1 MGPIVTENIAIE
13 DLTEDMAKDELT
25 RLADLLNMANKAY
38 HSDDDPMMT
47 DAEFDALK
55 RRNNDIELKFPEHKK
70 PDSPTEKVGALPS
83 ETFSKI
89 KHSKRM
95 FSLANAFED
104 NDLYDFDEQVR
115 RFLNFGDLDPLEY
128 TVEPKI
134 DGLSL
139 SLRYENGKL
148 AFAATRGDGTTGEN
162 VTENAKQISDIPQN
176 LPTKIEVIEVRG
188 EVYMEH
194 KDFEILNKNYDSLGK
209 KIFANPRNAAAGSL
223 RQLDATI
230 TAERPLKFLAYAW
243 GELTEP
249 LDISQFGAIKK
260 LKNLGFKTNSHTKLC
275 KTIDEALA
283 HYEELSKIRSDL
295 GYDIDG
301 IVYKVDSLNL
311 QDRLGYRSTTPRW
324 AIAHKF
330 PAEYSWTQLEAI
342 DIQVGRTGALSPV
355 ARLQPVTVGGV
366 VVSNATLHNQDY
378 IEGRDS
384 SGKEIRSGKDIRIN
398 DWVEVY
404 RAGDVIPKISDV
416 DLTRRHVD
424 SSPYTFP
431 SNCPECGSKAIRDE
445 GDAVI
450 RCTGGIDCPAQAI
463 EKLKHFVS
471 RKAFDIEG
479 LGGKQ
484 IELFFADEVLP
495 VKEPAD
501 IFTLKLRD
509 QNNLTKLKDRHGFG
523 QKSAKNLFEA
533 IENKKTI
540 EFSRFLFSL
549 GIRHVGENVAKILA
563 RHFLS
568 WSKFVE
574 SIAISQNKESQ
585 EYLDLVA
592 IDGIGTT
599 VVSSLLSAFESGSEK
614 NIINRLA
621 NHLNILDEIPPDG
634 ENSFISGKTLV
645 FTGTLEKMSRSEA
658 KSLAENFG
666 AKVSGS
672 VSAKTDLVIAGPGAG
687 SKIKKAEELGLKVL
701 DETEW
706 LSLIG
711 K

>member
-1 MGPIVTENIAIE
+1 MMTDYTAVE
-13 DLTEDMAKDELT
+13 DLSGDMAKDELA
-25 RLADLLNMANKAY
+25 RLAASINEANSAY
-38 HSDDDPMMT
+38 HGDDNPIMT
-47 DAEFDALK
+47 DAEFDFLK
-55 RRNNDIELKFPEHKK
+55 KRNLEIELRFPEYKRS
-70 PDSPTEKVGALPS
+70 DSPTEKIGSLPS

-89 KHSKRM
+89 KHSKKM
-95 FSLANAFED
+95 FSLANAFK
-104 NDLYDFDEQVR
+104 NSDLYDFDEQVR
-115 RFLNFGDLDPLEY
+115 RFLNFGVADPLEY

-139 SLRYENGKL
+139 SLRYEKGKL
-148 AFAATRGDGTTGEN
+148 VFAATRGDGTTGEN
-162 VTENAKQISDIPQN
+162 VTANALRISDIPRN
-176 LPTKIEVIEVRG
+176 LSTKIDILEVRG

-194 KDFEILNKNYDSLGK
+194 KDFETLNQNQGFLGK

-223 RQLDATI
+223 RQLDPVI

-243 GELTEP
+243 GELAEP
-249 LDISQFGAIKK
+249 LDKTQFGAIKK
-260 LKNLGFKTNSHTKLC
+260 LKDLGFKTNSHTKLC
-275 KTIDEALA
+275 KNIDEALS
-283 HYEELSKIRSDL
+283 HYSKLSKIRSEL

-311 QDRLGYRSTTPRW
+311 QSRLGFRSTTPRW

-330 PAEYSWTQLEAI
+330 PAEYSWTQLQSI

-355 ARLQPVTVGGV
+355 ARLKPVTVGGV

-378 IEGRDS
+378 IEGRDN
-384 SGKEIRSGKDIRIN
+384 SGKEIRAGKDIRIN

-416 DLTRRHVD
+416 DLTRRLED
-424 SSPYTFP
+424 STAYRFP
-431 SNCPECGSKAIRDE
+431 SSCPECGSEAVRDE

-450 RCTGGIDCPAQAI
+450 RCTGGINCSAQAI

-484 IELFFADEVLP
+484 IELFFVDETLS

-501 IFTLKLRD
+501 IFTLELRD
-509 QNNLTKLKDRHGFG
+509 QNNLTKLKERPGFG
-523 QKSAKNLFEA
+523 KKSATNLFDA
-533 IENKKTI
+533 IKKRKTI
-540 EFSRFLFSL
+540 ELSRFIFSL
-549 GIRHVGENVAKILA
+549 GIRHVGENVAKLLA
-563 RHFLS
+563 RHFLT
-568 WSKFVE
+568 WSKFVQAM
-574 SIAISQNKESQ
+574 SIAQNSESQ

-592 IDGIGTT
+592 IDGIGIA
-599 VVSSLLSAFESGSEK
+599 VVNSLVSAFGVGKERNYIDRLVKHLVLVDEILPDNDTSSL
-614 NIINRLA
+614 
-621 NHLNILDEIPPDG
+621 
-634 ENSFISGKTLV
+634 SGKTLV

-658 KSLAENFG
+658 KSLAENLG
-666 AKVSGS
+666 AKVSGA

-687 SKIKKAEELGLKVL
+687 SKIKKAEELEIEVL
-701 DETEW
+701 DETAW
-706 LSLIG
+706 LNLIG

>member
-1 MGPIVTENIAIE
+1 MMTDYTAVE
-13 DLTEDMAKDELT
+13 DLSGDMAKDELA
-25 RLADLLNMANKAY
+25 RLAASINEANSAY
-38 HSDDDPMMT
+38 HGDDNPIMT
-47 DAEFDALK
+47 DAEFDFLK
-55 RRNNDIELKFPEHKK
+55 KRNLEIELRFPEYKRS
-70 PDSPTEKVGALPS
+70 DSPTEKIGSLPS

-89 KHSKRM
+89 KHSKKM
-95 FSLANAFED
+95 FSLANAFK
-104 NDLYDFDEQVR
+104 NSDLYDFDEQVR
-115 RFLNFGDLDPLEY
+115 RFLNFGVADPLEY

-139 SLRYENGKL
+139 SLRYEKGKL
-148 AFAATRGDGTTGEN
+148 VFAATRGDGTTGEN
-162 VTENAKQISDIPQN
+162 VTANALRISDIPRN
-176 LPTKIEVIEVRG
+176 LSTKIDILEVRG

-194 KDFEILNKNYDSLGK
+194 KDFETLNQNQGFLGK

-223 RQLDATI
+223 RQLDPVI

-243 GELTEP
+243 GELAEP
-249 LDISQFGAIKK
+249 LDKTQFGAIKK
-260 LKNLGFKTNSHTKLC
+260 LKDLGFKTNSHTKLC
-275 KTIDEALA
+275 KNIDEALS
-283 HYEELSKIRSDL
+283 HYNKLSKIRSEL

-311 QDRLGYRSTTPRW
+311 QSRLGFRSTTPRW

-330 PAEYSWTQLEAI
+330 PAEYSWTQLQSI

-355 ARLQPVTVGGV
+355 ARLKPVTVGGV

-378 IEGRDS
+378 IEGRDN
-384 SGKEIRSGKDIRIN
+384 SGKEIRAGKDIRIN

-416 DLTRRHVD
+416 DLTRRLED
-424 SSPYTFP
+424 STAYRFP
-431 SNCPECGSKAIRDE
+431 SSCPECGSEAVRDE

-450 RCTGGIDCPAQAI
+450 RCTGGINCSAQAI

-484 IELFFADEVLP
+484 IELFFVDETLS

-501 IFTLKLRD
+501 IFTLELRD
-509 QNNLTKLKDRHGFG
+509 QNNLTKLKERPGFG
-523 QKSAKNLFEA
+523 KKSATNLFDA
-533 IENKKTI
+533 IKKKKTI
-540 EFSRFLFSL
+540 ELSRFIFSL
-549 GIRHVGENVAKILA
+549 GIRHVGENVAKLLA
-563 RHFLS
+563 RHFLT
-568 WSKFVE
+568 WSKFVQAM
-574 SIAISQNKESQ
+574 SIAQNSESQ

-592 IDGIGTT
+592 IDGIGIA
-599 VVSSLLSAFESGSEK
+599 VVNSLVSAFGVGKERNNIDRLVKHLVLVDEILPDNDTSSL
-614 NIINRLA
+614 
-621 NHLNILDEIPPDG
+621 
-634 ENSFISGKTLV
+634 SGKTLV

-658 KSLAENFG
+658 KSLAENLG
-666 AKVSGS
+666 AKVSGA

-687 SKIKKAEELGLKVL
+687 SKIKKAEELGIEVL
-701 DETEW
+701 DETAW
-706 LSLIG
+706 LNLIG

>member
-1 MGPIVTENIAIE
+1 MGLIVTENIAIE
-13 DLTEDMAKDELT
+13 DLTEDMARDELT

-70 PDSPTEKVGALPS
+70 SDSPTEKVGALPS

-115 RFLNFGDLDPLEY
+115 RFLNFEELDPLEY

-223 RQLDATI
+223 RQFDATI

-275 KTIDEALA
+275 KTIDEALV

-424 SSPYTFP
+424 SLPYTFP

-574 SIAISQNKESQ
+574 SIAISQNKES
-585 EYLDLVA
+585 
-592 IDGIGTT
+592 
-599 VVSSLLSAFESGSEK
+599 
-614 NIINRLA
+614 
-621 NHLNILDEIPPDG
+621 
-634 ENSFISGKTLV
+634 
-645 FTGTLEKMSRSEA
+645 
-658 KSLAENFG
+658 
-666 AKVSGS
+666 
-672 VSAKTDLVIAGPGAG
+672 
-687 SKIKKAEELGLKVL
+687 
-701 DETEW
+701 
-706 LSLIG
+706 
-711 K
+711 

>member
-1 MGPIVTENIAIE
+1 MMTDYTAVE
-13 DLTEDMAKDELT
+13 DLSGDMAKDELA
-25 RLADLLNMANKAY
+25 RLAASINEANSAY
-38 HSDDDPMMT
+38 HGDDNPIMT
-47 DAEFDALK
+47 DAEFDFLK
-55 RRNNDIELKFPEHKK
+55 KRNLEIELRFPEYKRS
-70 PDSPTEKVGALPS
+70 DSPTEKIGSLPS

-89 KHSKRM
+89 KHSKKM
-95 FSLANAFED
+95 FSLANAFK
-104 NDLYDFDEQVR
+104 NSDLYDFDEQVR
-115 RFLNFGDLDPLEY
+115 RFLNFGVADPLEY

-139 SLRYENGKL
+139 SLRYEKGKL
-148 AFAATRGDGTTGEN
+148 VFAATRGDGTTGEN
-162 VTENAKQISDIPQN
+162 VTANALRISDIPRN
-176 LPTKIEVIEVRG
+176 LSTKIDILEVRG

-194 KDFEILNKNYDSLGK
+194 KDFETLNQNQGFLGK

-223 RQLDATI
+223 RQLDPVI

-243 GELTEP
+243 GELAEP
-249 LDISQFGAIKK
+249 LDKTQFGAIKK
-260 LKNLGFKTNSHTKLC
+260 LKDLGFKTNSHTKLC
-275 KTIDEALA
+275 KNIDEALS
-283 HYEELSKIRSDL
+283 HYNKLSKIRSEL

-311 QDRLGYRSTTPRW
+311 QSRLGFRSTTPRW

-330 PAEYSWTQLEAI
+330 PAEYSWTQLQSI

-355 ARLQPVTVGGV
+355 ARLKPVTVGGV

-378 IEGRDS
+378 IEGRDN
-384 SGKEIRSGKDIRIN
+384 SGKEIRAGKDIRIN

-416 DLTRRHVD
+416 DLTRRLED
-424 SSPYTFP
+424 STAYLFP
-431 SNCPECGSKAIRDE
+431 SSCPECGSEAVRDE

-450 RCTGGIDCPAQAI
+450 RCTGGINCSAQAI

-484 IELFFADEVLP
+484 IELFFVDETLS

-501 IFTLKLRD
+501 IFTLELRD
-509 QNNLTKLKDRHGFG
+509 QNNLTRLKERPGFG
-523 QKSAKNLFEA
+523 KKSATNLFDA
-533 IENKKTI
+533 IKKKKTI
-540 EFSRFLFSL
+540 ELSRFIFSL
-549 GIRHVGENVAKILA
+549 GIRHVGENVAKLLA
-563 RHFLS
+563 RHFLT
-568 WSKFVE
+568 WSKFVQAM
-574 SIAISQNKESQ
+574 SIAQNSESQ

-592 IDGIGTT
+592 IDGIGIA
-599 VVSSLLSAFESGSEK
+599 VVNSLVSAFGVGKERN
-614 NIINRLA
+614 NIDRLVK
-621 NHLNILDEIPPDG
+621 HLVLLDEILPD
-634 ENSFISGKTLV
+634 NDTSSLSGKTLV

-658 KSLAENFG
+658 KSLAENLG
-666 AKVSGS
+666 AKVSGA

-687 SKIKKAEELGLKVL
+687 SKIKKAEELEIEVL
-701 DETEW
+701 DETAW
-706 LSLIG
+706 LNLIG

>member
-1 MGPIVTENIAIE
+1 MMTDYTAVE
-13 DLTEDMAKDELT
+13 DLSGDMAKDELA
-25 RLADLLNMANKAY
+25 RLAASINEANSAY
-38 HSDDDPMMT
+38 HGDDNPIMT
-47 DAEFDALK
+47 DAEFDFLK
-55 RRNNDIELKFPEHKK
+55 KRNLEIELRFPEYKRS
-70 PDSPTEKVGALPS
+70 DSPTEKIGSLPS

-89 KHSKRM
+89 KHSKKM
-95 FSLANAFED
+95 FSLANAFK
-104 NDLYDFDEQVR
+104 NSDLYDFDEQVR
-115 RFLNFGDLDPLEY
+115 RFLNFGVADPLEY

-139 SLRYENGKL
+139 SLRYEKGKL
-148 AFAATRGDGTTGEN
+148 VFAATRGDGTTGEN
-162 VTENAKQISDIPQN
+162 VTANALRISDIPRN
-176 LPTKIEVIEVRG
+176 LSTKIDILEVRG

-194 KDFEILNKNYDSLGK
+194 KDFETLNQNQGFLGK

-223 RQLDATI
+223 RQLDPVI

-243 GELTEP
+243 GELAEP
-249 LDISQFGAIKK
+249 LDKTQFGAIKK
-260 LKNLGFKTNSHTKLC
+260 LKDLGFKTNSHTKLC
-275 KTIDEALA
+275 KNIAEALS
-283 HYEELSKIRSDL
+283 HYNKLSKIRSEL

-311 QDRLGYRSTTPRW
+311 QSRLGFRSTTPRW

-330 PAEYSWTQLEAI
+330 PAEYSWTQLKSI

-355 ARLQPVTVGGV
+355 ARLKPVTVGGV

-378 IEGRDS
+378 IEGRDN
-384 SGKEIRSGKDIRIN
+384 SGKEIRAGKDIRIN

-416 DLTRRHVD
+416 DLTRRLED
-424 SSPYTFP
+424 STAYRFP
-431 SNCPECGSKAIRDE
+431 SSCPECGSEAVRDE

-450 RCTGGIDCPAQAI
+450 RCTGGINCSAQAI

-484 IELFFADEVLP
+484 IELFFVDETLS

-501 IFTLKLRD
+501 IFTLELRD
-509 QNNLTKLKDRHGFG
+509 QNNLTKLKERPGFG
-523 QKSAKNLFEA
+523 KKSATNLFDA
-533 IENKKTI
+533 IKKKKTI
-540 EFSRFLFSL
+540 ELSRFIFSL
-549 GIRHVGENVAKILA
+549 GIRHVGENVAKLLA
-563 RHFLS
+563 RHFLT
-568 WSKFVE
+568 WSKFVQAM
-574 SIAISQNKESQ
+574 SIAQNSESQ

-592 IDGIGTT
+592 IDGIGIA
-599 VVSSLLSAFESGSEK
+599 VVNSLVSAFGVGKERN
-614 NIINRLA
+614 NIDRLVK
-621 NHLNILDEIPPDG
+621 HLVLLDEILPD
-634 ENSFISGKTLV
+634 NDTSSLSGKTLV

-658 KSLAENFG
+658 KSLAENLG
-666 AKVSGS
+666 AKVSGA

-687 SKIKKAEELGLKVL
+687 SKIKKAEELEIEVL
-701 DETEW
+701 DETAW
-706 LSLIG
+706 LNLIG

>member
-1 MGPIVTENIAIE
+1 MMTDYTAVE
-13 DLTEDMAKDELT
+13 DLSGDMAKDELA
-25 RLADLLNMANKAY
+25 RLAASINEANSAY
-38 HSDDDPMMT
+38 HGDDNPIMT
-47 DAEFDALK
+47 DAEFDFLK
-55 RRNNDIELKFPEHKK
+55 KRNLEIELRFPEYKRS
-70 PDSPTEKVGALPS
+70 DSPTEKIGSLPS

-89 KHSKRM
+89 KHSKKM
-95 FSLANAFED
+95 FSLANAFK
-104 NDLYDFDEQVR
+104 NSDLYDFDEQVR
-115 RFLNFGDLDPLEY
+115 RFLNFGVADPLEY

-139 SLRYENGKL
+139 SLRYEKGKL
-148 AFAATRGDGTTGEN
+148 VFAATRGDGTTGEN
-162 VTENAKQISDIPQN
+162 VTANALRISDIPRN
-176 LPTKIEVIEVRG
+176 LSTKIDILEVRG

-194 KDFEILNKNYDSLGK
+194 KDFETLNQNQGFLGK

-223 RQLDATI
+223 RQLDPVI

-243 GELTEP
+243 GELAEP
-249 LDISQFGAIKK
+249 LDKTQFGAIKK
-260 LKNLGFKTNSHTKLC
+260 LKDLGFKTNSHTKLC
-275 KTIDEALA
+275 KNIDEALS
-283 HYEELSKIRSDL
+283 HYNKLSKIRSEL

-311 QDRLGYRSTTPRW
+311 QSRLGFRSTTPRW

-330 PAEYSWTQLEAI
+330 PAEYSWTQLQSI

-355 ARLQPVTVGGV
+355 ARLKPVTVGGV

-378 IEGRDS
+378 IEGRDN
-384 SGKEIRSGKDIRIN
+384 SGKEIRAGKDIRIN

-416 DLTRRHVD
+416 DLTRRLED
-424 SSPYTFP
+424 STAYRFP
-431 SNCPECGSKAIRDE
+431 SSCPECGSEAVRDE

-450 RCTGGIDCPAQAI
+450 RCTGGINCSAQAI

-484 IELFFADEVLP
+484 IELFFVDETLS

-501 IFTLKLRD
+501 IFTLELRD
-509 QNNLTKLKDRHGFG
+509 QNNLTKLKERPGFG
-523 QKSAKNLFEA
+523 KKSATNLFDA
-533 IENKKTI
+533 IKKKKTI
-540 EFSRFLFSL
+540 ELSRFIFSL
-549 GIRHVGENVAKILA
+549 GIRHVGENVAKLLA
-563 RHFLS
+563 RHFLT
-568 WSKFVE
+568 WSKFVQAM
-574 SIAISQNKESQ
+574 SIAQNSESQ

-592 IDGIGTT
+592 IDGIGIA
-599 VVSSLLSAFESGSEK
+599 VVNSLVSAFGVGKERN
-614 NIINRLA
+614 NIDRLVK
-621 NHLNILDEIPPDG
+621 HLVLLDEILPD
-634 ENSFISGKTLV
+634 NDTSSLSGKTLV

-658 KSLAENFG
+658 KSLAENLG
-666 AKVSGS
+666 AKVSGA

-687 SKIKKAEELGLKVL
+687 SKIKKAEELGIEVL
-701 DETEW
+701 DETAW
-706 LSLIG
+706 LNLIG

>member
-1 MGPIVTENIAIE
+1 MMTDYTAVE
-13 DLTEDMAKDELT
+13 DLSGDMAKDELA
-25 RLADLLNMANKAY
+25 RLAASINEANSAY
-38 HSDDDPMMT
+38 HGDDNPIMT
-47 DAEFDALK
+47 DAEFDFLK
-55 RRNNDIELKFPEHKK
+55 KRNLEIELRFPEYKRS
-70 PDSPTEKVGALPS
+70 DSPTEKIGSLPS

-89 KHSKRM
+89 KHSKKM
-95 FSLANAFED
+95 FSLANAFK
-104 NDLYDFDEQVR
+104 NSDLYDFDEQVR
-115 RFLNFGDLDPLEY
+115 RFLNFGVADPLEY

-139 SLRYENGKL
+139 SLRYEKGKL
-148 AFAATRGDGTTGEN
+148 VFAATRGDGTTGEN
-162 VTENAKQISDIPQN
+162 VTANALRISDIPRN
-176 LPTKIEVIEVRG
+176 LSTKIDILEVRG

-194 KDFEILNKNYDSLGK
+194 KDFETLNQNQGFLGK

-223 RQLDATI
+223 RQLDPVI

-243 GELTEP
+243 GELAEP
-249 LDISQFGAIKK
+249 LDKTQFGAIKK
-260 LKNLGFKTNSHTKLC
+260 LKDLGFKTNSQTKLC
-275 KTIDEALA
+275 KNIDEALS
-283 HYEELSKIRSDL
+283 HYSKLSKIRSEL

-311 QDRLGYRSTTPRW
+311 QSRLGFRSTTPRW

-330 PAEYSWTQLEAI
+330 PAEYSWTQLQSI

-355 ARLQPVTVGGV
+355 ARLKPVTVGGV

-378 IEGRDS
+378 IEGRDN
-384 SGKEIRSGKDIRIN
+384 SGKEIRAGKDIRIN

-416 DLTRRHVD
+416 DLTRRLED
-424 SSPYTFP
+424 STAYRFP
-431 SNCPECGSKAIRDE
+431 SSCPECGSEAVRDE

-450 RCTGGIDCPAQAI
+450 RCTGGINCSAQAI

-484 IELFFADEVLP
+484 IELFFVDETLS

-501 IFTLKLRD
+501 IFTLELRD
-509 QNNLTKLKDRHGFG
+509 QNNLTKLKERPGFG
-523 QKSAKNLFEA
+523 KKSATNLFDA
-533 IENKKTI
+533 IKKKKTI
-540 EFSRFLFSL
+540 ELSRFIFSL
-549 GIRHVGENVAKILA
+549 GIRHVGENVAKLLA
-563 RHFLS
+563 RHFLT
-568 WSKFVE
+568 WSKFVQAM
-574 SIAISQNKESQ
+574 SIAQNSESQ

-592 IDGIGTT
+592 IDGIGIA
-599 VVSSLLSAFESGSEK
+599 VVNSLVSAFGVGKERN
-614 NIINRLA
+614 NIDRLVK
-621 NHLNILDEIPPDG
+621 HLVLLDEILPD
-634 ENSFISGKTLV
+634 NDTSSLSGKTLV

-658 KSLAENFG
+658 KSLAENLG
-666 AKVSGS
+666 AKVSGA

-687 SKIKKAEELGLKVL
+687 SKIKKAEELEIEVL
-701 DETEW
+701 DETAW
-706 LSLIG
+706 LNLIG

>member
-1 MGPIVTENIAIE
+1 MMTDYTAVE
-13 DLTEDMAKDELT
+13 DLSGDMAKDELA
-25 RLADLLNMANKAY
+25 RLAASINEANSAY
-38 HSDDDPMMT
+38 HGDDNPIMT
-47 DAEFDALK
+47 DAEFDFLK
-55 RRNNDIELKFPEHKK
+55 KRNLEIELRFPEYKRS
-70 PDSPTEKVGALPS
+70 DSPTEKIGSLPS

-89 KHSKRM
+89 KHSKKM
-95 FSLANAFED
+95 FSLANAFK
-104 NDLYDFDEQVR
+104 NSDLYDFDEQVR
-115 RFLNFGDLDPLEY
+115 RFLNFGVADPLEY

-139 SLRYENGKL
+139 SLRYEKGKL
-148 AFAATRGDGTTGEN
+148 VFAATRGDGTTGEN
-162 VTENAKQISDIPQN
+162 VTANALRISDIPRN
-176 LPTKIEVIEVRG
+176 LSTKIDILEVRG

-194 KDFEILNKNYDSLGK
+194 KDFETLNQNQGFLGK

-223 RQLDATI
+223 RQLDPVI

-243 GELTEP
+243 GELAEP
-249 LDISQFGAIKK
+249 LDKTQFGAIKK
-260 LKNLGFKTNSHTKLC
+260 LKDLGFKTNSHTKLC
-275 KTIDEALA
+275 KNIDEALS
-283 HYEELSKIRSDL
+283 HYSKLSKIRSEL

-311 QDRLGYRSTTPRW
+311 QSRLGFRSTTPRW

-330 PAEYSWTQLEAI
+330 PAEYSWTRLQSI

-355 ARLQPVTVGGV
+355 ARLKPVTVGGV

-378 IEGRDS
+378 IEGRDN
-384 SGKEIRSGKDIRIN
+384 SGKEIRAGKDIRIN

-416 DLTRRHVD
+416 DLTRRLED
-424 SSPYTFP
+424 STAYRFP
-431 SNCPECGSKAIRDE
+431 SSCPECGSEAVRDE

-450 RCTGGIDCPAQAI
+450 RCTGGVNCSAQAI

-484 IELFFADEVLP
+484 IELFFVDETLS

-501 IFTLKLRD
+501 IFTLELRD
-509 QNNLTKLKDRHGFG
+509 QNNLTKLKERPGFG
-523 QKSAKNLFEA
+523 KKSATNLFDA
-533 IENKKTI
+533 IKKKKTI
-540 EFSRFLFSL
+540 ELSRFIFSL
-549 GIRHVGENVAKILA
+549 GIRHVGENVAKLLA
-563 RHFLS
+563 RHFLT
-568 WSKFVE
+568 WSKFVQAM
-574 SIAISQNKESQ
+574 SIAQNSESQ

-592 IDGIGTT
+592 IDGIGIA
-599 VVSSLLSAFESGSEK
+599 VVNSLVSAFGVGKERNNIDRLVKHLVLVDEILPDNDTSSL
-614 NIINRLA
+614 
-621 NHLNILDEIPPDG
+621 
-634 ENSFISGKTLV
+634 SGKTLV

-658 KSLAENFG
+658 KSLAENLG
-666 AKVSGS
+666 AKVSGA

-687 SKIKKAEELGLKVL
+687 SKIKKAEELEIEVL
-701 DETEW
+701 DETAW
-706 LSLIG
+706 LNLIG

>member
-1 MGPIVTENIAIE
+1 MMTDYTAVE
-13 DLTEDMAKDELT
+13 DLSGDMAKDELA
-25 RLADLLNMANKAY
+25 RLAASINEANSAY
-38 HSDDDPMMT
+38 HGDDNPIMT
-47 DAEFDALK
+47 DAEFDFLK
-55 RRNNDIELKFPEHKK
+55 KRNLEIELRFPEYKRS
-70 PDSPTEKVGALPS
+70 DSPTEKIGSLPS

-89 KHSKRM
+89 KHSKKM
-95 FSLANAFED
+95 FSLANAFK
-104 NDLYDFDEQVR
+104 NSDLYDFDEQVR
-115 RFLNFGDLDPLEY
+115 RFLNFGVADPLEY

-139 SLRYENGKL
+139 SLRYEKGKL
-148 AFAATRGDGTTGEN
+148 VFAATRGDGTTGEN
-162 VTENAKQISDIPQN
+162 VTANALRISDIPRN
-176 LPTKIEVIEVRG
+176 LSTKIDILEVRG

-194 KDFEILNKNYDSLGK
+194 KDFETLNQNQGFLGK

-223 RQLDATI
+223 RQLDPVI

-243 GELTEP
+243 GELAEP
-249 LDISQFGAIKK
+249 LDKTQFGAIKK
-260 LKNLGFKTNSHTKLC
+260 LKDLGFKTNSHTKLC
-275 KTIDEALA
+275 KNIDEALS
-283 HYEELSKIRSDL
+283 HYSKLSKIRSEL

-311 QDRLGYRSTTPRW
+311 QSRLGFRSTTPRW

-330 PAEYSWTQLEAI
+330 PAEYSWTQLQSI

-355 ARLQPVTVGGV
+355 ARLKPVTVGGV

-378 IEGRDS
+378 IEGRDN
-384 SGKEIRSGKDIRIN
+384 SGKEIRAGKDIRIN

-416 DLTRRHVD
+416 DLTRRLED
-424 SSPYTFP
+424 STAYRFP
-431 SNCPECGSKAIRDE
+431 SSCPECGSEAVRDE

-450 RCTGGIDCPAQAI
+450 RCTGGINCSAQAI

-484 IELFFADEVLP
+484 IELFFVDETLS

-501 IFTLKLRD
+501 IFTLELRD
-509 QNNLTKLKDRHGFG
+509 QNNLTKLKERPGFG
-523 QKSAKNLFEA
+523 KKSATNLFDA
-533 IENKKTI
+533 IKKKKTI
-540 EFSRFLFSL
+540 ELSRFIFSL
-549 GIRHVGENVAKILA
+549 GIRHVGENVAKLLA
-563 RHFLS
+563 RHFLT
-568 WSKFVE
+568 WSKFVQAM
-574 SIAISQNKESQ
+574 SIAQNSESQ

-592 IDGIGTT
+592 IDGIGIA
-599 VVSSLLSAFESGSEK
+599 VVNSLVSAFGVGKERNNIDRLVKHLVLVDEILPDNDTSSL
-614 NIINRLA
+614 
-621 NHLNILDEIPPDG
+621 
-634 ENSFISGKTLV
+634 SGKTLV

-666 AKVSGS
+666 AKVSGA

-687 SKIKKAEELGLKVL
+687 SKIKKAEELGIEVL
-701 DETEW
+701 DETAW
-706 LSLIG
+706 LNLIG

>member
-1 MGPIVTENIAIE
+1 MMTDYTAVE
-13 DLTEDMAKDELT
+13 DLSGDMAKDELA
-25 RLADLLNMANKAY
+25 RLAASINEANSAY
-38 HSDDDPMMT
+38 HGDDNPIMT
-47 DAEFDALK
+47 DAEFDFLK
-55 RRNNDIELKFPEHKK
+55 KRNLEIELRFPEYKRS
-70 PDSPTEKVGALPS
+70 DSPTEKIGSLPS

-89 KHSKRM
+89 KHSKKM
-95 FSLANAFED
+95 FSLANAFK
-104 NDLYDFDEQVR
+104 NSDLYDFDEQVR
-115 RFLNFGDLDPLEY
+115 RFLNFGVADPLEY

-139 SLRYENGKL
+139 SLRYEKGKL
-148 AFAATRGDGTTGEN
+148 VFAATRGDGTTGEN
-162 VTENAKQISDIPQN
+162 VTANALRISDIPRN
-176 LPTKIEVIEVRG
+176 LSTKIDILEVRG

-194 KDFEILNKNYDSLGK
+194 KDFETLNQNQGFLGK

-223 RQLDATI
+223 RQLDPVI

-243 GELTEP
+243 GELAEP
-249 LDISQFGAIKK
+249 LDKTQFGAIKK
-260 LKNLGFKTNSHTKLC
+260 LKDLGFKTNSHTQLC
-275 KTIDEALA
+275 KNIAEALS
-283 HYEELSKIRSDL
+283 HYNKLSKIRSEL

-311 QDRLGYRSTTPRW
+311 QSRLGFRSTTPRW

-330 PAEYSWTQLEAI
+330 PAEYSWTQLQSI

-355 ARLQPVTVGGV
+355 ARLKPVTVGGV

-378 IEGRDS
+378 IEGRDN
-384 SGKEIRSGKDIRIN
+384 SGKEIRAGKDIRIN

-416 DLTRRHVD
+416 DLTRRLED
-424 SSPYTFP
+424 STAYRFP
-431 SNCPECGSKAIRDE
+431 SSCPECGSEAVRDE

-450 RCTGGIDCPAQAI
+450 RCTGGINCSAQAI

-484 IELFFADEVLP
+484 IELFFVDETLS

-501 IFTLKLRD
+501 IFTLELRD
-509 QNNLTKLKDRHGFG
+509 QNNLTKLKERPGFG
-523 QKSAKNLFEA
+523 KKSATNLFDA
-533 IENKKTI
+533 IKKNKTI
-540 EFSRFLFSL
+540 ELSRFIFSL
-549 GIRHVGENVAKILA
+549 GIRHVGENVAKLLA
-563 RHFLS
+563 RHFLT
-568 WSKFVE
+568 WSKFVQAM
-574 SIAISQNKESQ
+574 SIAQNSESQ

-592 IDGIGTT
+592 IDGIGIA
-599 VVSSLLSAFESGSEK
+599 VVNSLVSAFGVGKERN
-614 NIINRLA
+614 NIDRLVK
-621 NHLNILDEIPPDG
+621 HLVLLDEILPD
-634 ENSFISGKTLV
+634 NDTSSLSGKTLV

-658 KSLAENFG
+658 KSLAENLG
-666 AKVSGS
+666 AKVSGA

-687 SKIKKAEELGLKVL
+687 SKIKKAEELEIEVL
-701 DETEW
+701 DETAW
-706 LSLIG
+706 LNLIG

>member
-1 MGPIVTENIAIE
+1 MMTDYTAVE
-13 DLTEDMAKDELT
+13 DLSGDMAKDELA
-25 RLADLLNMANKAY
+25 RLAASINEANSAY
-38 HSDDDPMMT
+38 HGDDNPIMT
-47 DAEFDALK
+47 DAEFDFLK
-55 RRNNDIELKFPEHKK
+55 KRNLEIELRFPEYKRS
-70 PDSPTEKVGALPS
+70 DSPTEKIGSLPS

-89 KHSKRM
+89 KHSKKM
-95 FSLANAFED
+95 FSLANAFK
-104 NDLYDFDEQVR
+104 NSDLYDFDEQVR
-115 RFLNFGDLDPLEY
+115 RFLNFGVADPLEY

-139 SLRYENGKL
+139 SLRYEKGKL
-148 AFAATRGDGTTGEN
+148 VFAATRGDGTTGEN
-162 VTENAKQISDIPQN
+162 VTANALRISDIPRN
-176 LPTKIEVIEVRG
+176 LSTKIDILEVRG

-194 KDFEILNKNYDSLGK
+194 KDFETLNQNQGFLGK

-223 RQLDATI
+223 RQLDPVI

-243 GELTEP
+243 GELAEP
-249 LDISQFGAIKK
+249 LDKTQFGAIKK
-260 LKNLGFKTNSHTKLC
+260 LKDLGFKTNSHTKLC
-275 KTIDEALA
+275 KNIDEALS
-283 HYEELSKIRSDL
+283 HYNKLSKIRSEL

-301 IVYKVDSLNL
+301 IVYKVDSLSL
-311 QDRLGYRSTTPRW
+311 QSRLGFRSTTPRW

-330 PAEYSWTQLEAI
+330 PAEYSWTQLQSI

-355 ARLQPVTVGGV
+355 ARLKPVTVGGV

-378 IEGRDS
+378 IEGRDN
-384 SGKEIRSGKDIRIN
+384 SGKEIRAGKDIRIN

-416 DLTRRHVD
+416 DLTRRLED
-424 SSPYTFP
+424 STAYRFP
-431 SNCPECGSKAIRDE
+431 SSCPECGSEAVRDE

-450 RCTGGIDCPAQAI
+450 RCTGGINCSAQAI

-484 IELFFADEVLP
+484 IELFFVDETLS

-501 IFTLKLRD
+501 IFTLELRD
-509 QNNLTKLKDRHGFG
+509 QNNLTKLKERPGFG
-523 QKSAKNLFEA
+523 KKSATNLFDA
-533 IENKKTI
+533 IKKKKTI
-540 EFSRFLFSL
+540 ELSRFIFSL
-549 GIRHVGENVAKILA
+549 GIRHVGENVAKLLA
-563 RHFLS
+563 RHFLT
-568 WSKFVE
+568 WSKFVQAM
-574 SIAISQNKESQ
+574 SIAQNSESQ

-592 IDGIGTT
+592 IDGIGIA
-599 VVSSLLSAFESGSEK
+599 VVNSLVSAFGVGKERN
-614 NIINRLA
+614 NIDRLVK
-621 NHLNILDEIPPDG
+621 HLVLLDEIFPD
-634 ENSFISGKTLV
+634 NDTSSLSGKTLV

-666 AKVSGS
+666 AKVSGA

-687 SKIKKAEELGLKVL
+687 SKIKKAEELGIEVL
-701 DETEW
+701 DETAW
-706 LSLIG
+706 LNLIG

>member
-1 MGPIVTENIAIE
+1 MMTDYTAVE
-13 DLTEDMAKDELT
+13 DLSGDMAKDELA
-25 RLADLLNMANKAY
+25 RLAASINEANSAY
-38 HSDDDPMMT
+38 HGDDNPIMT
-47 DAEFDALK
+47 DAEFDFLK
-55 RRNNDIELKFPEHKK
+55 KRNLEIELRFPEYKRS
-70 PDSPTEKVGALPS
+70 DSPTEKIGSLPS

-89 KHSKRM
+89 KHSKKM
-95 FSLANAFED
+95 FSLANAFK
-104 NDLYDFDEQVR
+104 NSDLYDFDEQVR
-115 RFLNFGDLDPLEY
+115 RFLNFGVADPLEY

-139 SLRYENGKL
+139 SLRYEKGKL
-148 AFAATRGDGTTGEN
+148 VFAATRGDGTTGEN
-162 VTENAKQISDIPQN
+162 VTANALRISDIPRN
-176 LPTKIEVIEVRG
+176 LSTKIDILEVRG

-194 KDFEILNKNYDSLGK
+194 KDFETLNQNQGFLGK

-223 RQLDATI
+223 RQLDPVI

-243 GELTEP
+243 GELAEP
-249 LDISQFGAIKK
+249 LDKTQFGAIKK
-260 LKNLGFKTNSHTKLC
+260 LKDLGFKTNSHTKLC
-275 KTIDEALA
+275 KNIDEALS
-283 HYEELSKIRSDL
+283 HYNKLSKIRSEL

-311 QDRLGYRSTTPRW
+311 QSRLGFRSTTPRW

-330 PAEYSWTQLEAI
+330 PAEYSWTQLQSI

-355 ARLQPVTVGGV
+355 ARLKPVTVGGV

-378 IEGRDS
+378 IEGRDN
-384 SGKEIRSGKDIRIN
+384 SGKEIRAGKDIRIN

-416 DLTRRHVD
+416 DLTRRLED
-424 SSPYTFP
+424 STAYLFP
-431 SNCPECGSKAIRDE
+431 SSCPECGSEAVRDE

-450 RCTGGIDCPAQAI
+450 RCTGGINCSAQAI

-484 IELFFADEVLP
+484 IELFFVDETLS

-501 IFTLKLRD
+501 IFTLELRD
-509 QNNLTKLKDRHGFG
+509 QNNLTKLKERPGFG
-523 QKSAKNLFEA
+523 KKSATNLFDA
-533 IENKKTI
+533 IKKKKTI
-540 EFSRFLFSL
+540 ELSRFIFSL
-549 GIRHVGENVAKILA
+549 GIRHVGENVAKLLA
-563 RHFLS
+563 RHFLT
-568 WSKFVE
+568 WSKFVQAM
-574 SIAISQNKESQ
+574 SIAQNSESQ

-592 IDGIGTT
+592 IDGIGIA
-599 VVSSLLSAFESGSEK
+599 VVNSLVSAFGVGKERN
-614 NIINRLA
+614 NIDRLVK
-621 NHLNILDEIPPDG
+621 HLVLLDEILPD
-634 ENSFISGKTLV
+634 NDTSSLSGKTLV

-658 KSLAENFG
+658 KSLAENLG
-666 AKVSGS
+666 AKVSGA

-687 SKIKKAEELGLKVL
+687 SKIKKAEELEIEVL
-701 DETEW
+701 DETAW
-706 LSLIG
+706 LNLIG

>member
-1 MGPIVTENIAIE
+1 MMTDYTAVE
-13 DLTEDMAKDELT
+13 DLSGDMAKDELA
-25 RLADLLNMANKAY
+25 RLAASINEANSAY
-38 HSDDDPMMT
+38 HGDDNPIMT
-47 DAEFDALK
+47 DAEFDFLK
-55 RRNNDIELKFPEHKK
+55 KRNLEIELRFPEYKRS
-70 PDSPTEKVGALPS
+70 DSPTEKIGSLPS

-89 KHSKRM
+89 KHSKKM
-95 FSLANAFED
+95 FSLANAFK
-104 NDLYDFDEQVR
+104 NSDLYDFDEQVR
-115 RFLNFGDLDPLEY
+115 RFLNFGVADPLEY

-139 SLRYENGKL
+139 SLRYEKGKL
-148 AFAATRGDGTTGEN
+148 VFAATRGDGTTGEN
-162 VTENAKQISDIPQN
+162 VTANALRIFDIPRN
-176 LPTKIEVIEVRG
+176 LSTKIDILEVRG

-194 KDFEILNKNYDSLGK
+194 KDFETLNQNQGFLGK

-223 RQLDATI
+223 RQLDPVI

-243 GELTEP
+243 GELAEP
-249 LDISQFGAIKK
+249 LDKTQFGAIKK
-260 LKNLGFKTNSHTKLC
+260 LKDLGFKTNSHTKLC
-275 KTIDEALA
+275 KNIDEALS
-283 HYEELSKIRSDL
+283 HYNKLSKIRSEL

-311 QDRLGYRSTTPRW
+311 QSRLGFRSTTPRW

-330 PAEYSWTQLEAI
+330 PAEYSWTQLQSI

-355 ARLQPVTVGGV
+355 ARLKPVTVGGV

-378 IEGRDS
+378 IEGRDN
-384 SGKEIRSGKDIRIN
+384 SGKEIRAGKDIRIN

-416 DLTRRHVD
+416 DLTRRLED
-424 SSPYTFP
+424 STAYRFP
-431 SNCPECGSKAIRDE
+431 SSCPECGSEAVRDE

-450 RCTGGIDCPAQAI
+450 RCTGGINCSAQAI

-484 IELFFADEVLP
+484 IELFFVDETLS

-501 IFTLKLRD
+501 IFTLELRD
-509 QNNLTKLKDRHGFG
+509 QNNLTRLKERPGFG
-523 QKSAKNLFEA
+523 KKSATNLFDA
-533 IENKKTI
+533 IKKKKTI
-540 EFSRFLFSL
+540 ELSRFIFSL
-549 GIRHVGENVAKILA
+549 GIRHVGENVAKLLA
-563 RHFLS
+563 RHFLT
-568 WSKFVE
+568 WSKFVQAM
-574 SIAISQNKESQ
+574 SIAQNSESQ

-592 IDGIGTT
+592 IDGIGIA
-599 VVSSLLSAFESGSEK
+599 VVNSLVSAFGVGKERNNIDRLVKHLVLVDEILPDNDTSSL
-614 NIINRLA
+614 
-621 NHLNILDEIPPDG
+621 
-634 ENSFISGKTLV
+634 SGKTLV

-658 KSLAENFG
+658 KSLAENLG
-666 AKVSGS
+666 AKVSGA

-687 SKIKKAEELGLKVL
+687 SKIKKAEELEIEVL
-701 DETEW
+701 DETAW
-706 LSLIG
+706 LNLIG

>member
-1 MGPIVTENIAIE
+1 MTDYTAVE
-13 DLTEDMAKDELT
+13 DLSGDMAKDELA
-25 RLADLLNMANKAY
+25 RLAASINEANSAY
-38 HSDDDPMMT
+38 HGDDNPIMT
-47 DAEFDALK
+47 DAEFDFLK
-55 RRNNDIELKFPEHKK
+55 KRNLEIELRFPEYKRS
-70 PDSPTEKVGALPS
+70 DSPTEKIGSLPS

-89 KHSKRM
+89 KHSKKM
-95 FSLANAFED
+95 FSLANAFK
-104 NDLYDFDEQVR
+104 NSDLYDFDEQVR
-115 RFLNFGDLDPLEY
+115 RFLNFGVADPLEY

-139 SLRYENGKL
+139 SLRYEKGKL
-148 AFAATRGDGTTGEN
+148 VFAATRGDGTTGEN
-162 VTENAKQISDIPQN
+162 VTANALRISDIPRN
-176 LPTKIEVIEVRG
+176 LSTKIDILEVRG

-194 KDFEILNKNYDSLGK
+194 KDFETLNQNQGFLGK

-223 RQLDATI
+223 RQLDPVI

-243 GELTEP
+243 GELAEP
-249 LDISQFGAIKK
+249 LDKTQFGAIKK
-260 LKNLGFKTNSHTKLC
+260 LKDLGFKTNSHTKLC
-275 KTIDEALA
+275 KNIAEALN
-283 HYEELSKIRSDL
+283 HYNKLSKIRSEL

-311 QDRLGYRSTTPRW
+311 QSRLGFRSTTPRW

-330 PAEYSWTQLEAI
+330 PAEYSWTQLQSI

-355 ARLQPVTVGGV
+355 ARLKPVTVGGV

-378 IEGRDS
+378 IEGRDN
-384 SGKEIRSGKDIRIN
+384 SGKEIRAGKDIRIN

-416 DLTRRHVD
+416 DLTRRLED
-424 SSPYTFP
+424 STAYLFP
-431 SNCPECGSKAIRDE
+431 SSCPECGSEAVRDE

-450 RCTGGIDCPAQAI
+450 RCTGGINCSAQAI

-484 IELFFADEVLP
+484 IELFFVDETLS

-501 IFTLKLRD
+501 IFTLELRD
-509 QNNLTKLKDRHGFG
+509 QNNLTKLKERPGFG
-523 QKSAKNLFEA
+523 KKSATNLFDA
-533 IENKKTI
+533 IKKNKTI
-540 EFSRFLFSL
+540 ELSRFIFSL
-549 GIRHVGENVAKILA
+549 GIRHVGENVAKLLA
-563 RHFLS
+563 RHFLT
-568 WSKFVE
+568 WSKFVQAM
-574 SIAISQNKESQ
+574 SIAENSESQ

-592 IDGIGTT
+592 IDGIGIA
-599 VVSSLLSAFESGSEK
+599 VVNSLVSAFGVGKERN
-614 NIINRLA
+614 NIDRLVK
-621 NHLNILDEIPPDG
+621 HLVLLDEIFPD
-634 ENSFISGKTLV
+634 NDTSSLSGKTLV

-658 KSLAENFG
+658 KSLAENLG
-666 AKVSGS
+666 AKVSGA

-687 SKIKKAEELGLKVL
+687 SKIKKAEELEIEVL
-701 DETEW
+701 DETAW
-706 LSLIG
+706 LNLIG

>member
-1 MGPIVTENIAIE
+1 MMTDYTAVE
-13 DLTEDMAKDELT
+13 DLSGDMAKDELA
-25 RLADLLNMANKAY
+25 RLAASINEANSAY
-38 HSDDDPMMT
+38 HGDDNPIMT
-47 DAEFDALK
+47 DAEFDFLK
-55 RRNNDIELKFPEHKK
+55 KRNLEIELRFPEYKRS
-70 PDSPTEKVGALPS
+70 DSPTEKIGSLPS

-89 KHSKRM
+89 KHSKKM
-95 FSLANAFED
+95 FSLANAFK
-104 NDLYDFDEQVR
+104 NSDLYDFDEQVR
-115 RFLNFGDLDPLEY
+115 RFLNFGVADPLEY

-139 SLRYENGKL
+139 SLRYEKGKL
-148 AFAATRGDGTTGEN
+148 VFAATRGDGTTGEN
-162 VTENAKQISDIPQN
+162 VTANALRISDIPRN
-176 LPTKIEVIEVRG
+176 LSTKIDILEVRG

-194 KDFEILNKNYDSLGK
+194 KDFETLNQNQGFLGK

-223 RQLDATI
+223 RQLDPVI

-243 GELTEP
+243 GELAEP
-249 LDISQFGAIKK
+249 LDKTQFGAIKK
-260 LKNLGFKTNSHTKLC
+260 LKDLGFKTNSHTKLC
-275 KTIDEALA
+275 KNIDEALS
-283 HYEELSKIRSDL
+283 HYNKLSKIRSEL

-311 QDRLGYRSTTPRW
+311 QSRLGFRSTTPRW

-330 PAEYSWTQLEAI
+330 PAEYSWTQLQSI

-355 ARLQPVTVGGV
+355 ARLKPVTVGGV

-378 IEGRDS
+378 IEGRDN
-384 SGKEIRSGKDIRIN
+384 SGKEIRAGKDIRIN

-416 DLTRRHVD
+416 DLTRRLED
-424 SSPYTFP
+424 STAYRFP
-431 SNCPECGSKAIRDE
+431 SSCPECGSEAVRDE

-450 RCTGGIDCPAQAI
+450 RCTGGINCSAQAI

-484 IELFFADEVLP
+484 IELFFVDETLS

-501 IFTLKLRD
+501 IFTLELRD
-509 QNNLTKLKDRHGFG
+509 QNNLTKLKERPGFG
-523 QKSAKNLFEA
+523 KKSATNLFDA
-533 IENKKTI
+533 IKKKKTI
-540 EFSRFLFSL
+540 ELSRFIFSL
-549 GIRHVGENVAKILA
+549 GIRHVGENVAKLLA
-563 RHFLS
+563 RHFLT
-568 WSKFVE
+568 WSKFVQAM
-574 SIAISQNKESQ
+574 SIAQNSESQ

-592 IDGIGTT
+592 IDGIGIA
-599 VVSSLLSAFESGSEK
+599 VVNSLVSAFGVGKERN
-614 NIINRLA
+614 NIDRLVK
-621 NHLNILDEIPPDG
+621 HLVLLDEILPD
-634 ENSFISGKTLV
+634 NDTSSLSGKTLV

-666 AKVSGS
+666 AKVSGA

-687 SKIKKAEELGLKVL
+687 SKIKKAEELEIEVL
-701 DETEW
+701 DETAW
-706 LSLIG
+706 LNLIG

>member
-1 MGPIVTENIAIE
+1 MMTDYTAVE
-13 DLTEDMAKDELT
+13 DLSGDMAKDELA
-25 RLADLLNMANKAY
+25 RLAASINEANSAY
-38 HSDDDPMMT
+38 HGDDNPIMT
-47 DAEFDALK
+47 DAEFDFLK
-55 RRNNDIELKFPEHKK
+55 KRNLEIELRFPEYKRS
-70 PDSPTEKVGALPS
+70 DSPTEKIGSLPS

-89 KHSKRM
+89 KHSKKM
-95 FSLANAFED
+95 FSLANAFK
-104 NDLYDFDEQVR
+104 NSDLYDFDEQVR
-115 RFLNFGDLDPLEY
+115 RFLNFGVADPLEY

-139 SLRYENGKL
+139 SLRYEKGKL
-148 AFAATRGDGTTGEN
+148 VFAATRGDGTTGEN
-162 VTENAKQISDIPQN
+162 VTANALRISDIPRN
-176 LPTKIEVIEVRG
+176 LSTKIDILEVRG

-194 KDFEILNKNYDSLGK
+194 KDFETLNQNQGFLGK

-223 RQLDATI
+223 RQLDPVI

-243 GELTEP
+243 GELAEP
-249 LDISQFGAIKK
+249 LDKTQFGAIKK
-260 LKNLGFKTNSHTKLC
+260 LKDLGFKTNSHTKLC
-275 KTIDEALA
+275 KNIDEALS
-283 HYEELSKIRSDL
+283 HYNKLSKIRSEL

-311 QDRLGYRSTTPRW
+311 QSRLGFRSTTPRW

-330 PAEYSWTQLEAI
+330 PAEYSWTQLQSI

-355 ARLQPVTVGGV
+355 ARLKPVTVGGV

-378 IEGRDS
+378 IEGRDN
-384 SGKEIRSGKDIRIN
+384 SGKEIRAGKDIRIN

-416 DLTRRHVD
+416 DLTRRLED
-424 SSPYTFP
+424 STAYRFP
-431 SNCPECGSKAIRDE
+431 SSCPECGSEAVRDE

-450 RCTGGIDCPAQAI
+450 RCTGGINCSAQAI

-484 IELFFADEVLP
+484 IELFFVDETLS

-501 IFTLKLRD
+501 IFTLELRD
-509 QNNLTKLKDRHGFG
+509 QNNLTKLKERPGFG
-523 QKSAKNLFEA
+523 KKSATNLFDA
-533 IENKKTI
+533 IKKKKTI
-540 EFSRFLFSL
+540 ELSRFIFSL
-549 GIRHVGENVAKILA
+549 GIRHVGENVAKLLA
-563 RHFLS
+563 RHFLT
-568 WSKFVE
+568 WSKFVQAT
-574 SIAISQNKESQ
+574 SIAQNSESQ

-592 IDGIGTT
+592 IDGIGIAVVNS
-599 VVSSLLSAFESGSEK
+599 VVSAFGVGKERN
-614 NIINRLA
+614 NIDRLVK
-621 NHLNILDEIPPDG
+621 HLVLVDEILPD
-634 ENSFISGKTLV
+634 NDTSSLSGKTLV

-666 AKVSGS
+666 AKVSGA

-687 SKIKKAEELGLKVL
+687 SKIKKAEELGIEVL
-701 DETEW
+701 DETAW
-706 LSLIG
+706 LNLIG

>member
-1 MGPIVTENIAIE
+1 MMTDYTAVE
-13 DLTEDMAKDELT
+13 DLSGDMAKDELA
-25 RLADLLNMANKAY
+25 RLAASINEANSAY
-38 HSDDDPMMT
+38 HGDDNPIMT
-47 DAEFDALK
+47 DAEFDFLK
-55 RRNNDIELKFPEHKK
+55 KRNLEIELRFPEYKRS
-70 PDSPTEKVGALPS
+70 DSPTEKIGSLPS

-89 KHSKRM
+89 KHSKKM
-95 FSLANAFED
+95 FSLANAFK
-104 NDLYDFDEQVR
+104 NSDLYDFDEQVR
-115 RFLNFGDLDPLEY
+115 RFLNFGVTDPLEY

-139 SLRYENGKL
+139 SLRYEKGKL
-148 AFAATRGDGTTGEN
+148 VFAATRGDGTTGEN
-162 VTENAKQISDIPQN
+162 VTANALRISDIPRN
-176 LPTKIEVIEVRG
+176 LSTKIDILEVRG

-194 KDFEILNKNYDSLGK
+194 KDFETLNQNQGFLGK

-223 RQLDATI
+223 RQLDPVI

-243 GELTEP
+243 GELAEP
-249 LDISQFGAIKK
+249 LDKTQFGAIKK
-260 LKNLGFKTNSHTKLC
+260 LKDLGFKTNSHTKLC
-275 KTIDEALA
+275 KNIDEALS
-283 HYEELSKIRSDL
+283 HYNKLSKIRSEL

-311 QDRLGYRSTTPRW
+311 QSRLGFRSTTPRW

-330 PAEYSWTQLEAI
+330 PAEYSWTQLQSI

-355 ARLQPVTVGGV
+355 ARLKPVTVGGV

-378 IEGRDS
+378 IEGRDN
-384 SGKEIRSGKDIRIN
+384 SGKEIRAGKDIRIN

-416 DLTRRHVD
+416 DLTRRLED
-424 SSPYTFP
+424 STAYRFP
-431 SNCPECGSKAIRDE
+431 SSCPECGSEAVRDE

-450 RCTGGIDCPAQAI
+450 RCTGGINCSAQAI

-484 IELFFADEVLP
+484 IELFFVDETLS

-501 IFTLKLRD
+501 IFTLELRD
-509 QNNLTKLKDRHGFG
+509 QNNLTKLKERPGFG
-523 QKSAKNLFEA
+523 KKSATNLFDA
-533 IENKKTI
+533 IKKKKTI
-540 EFSRFLFSL
+540 ELSRFIFSL
-549 GIRHVGENVAKILA
+549 GIRHVGENVAKLLA
-563 RHFLS
+563 RHFLT
-568 WSKFVE
+568 WSKFVQAM
-574 SIAISQNKESQ
+574 SIAQNSESE

-592 IDGIGTT
+592 IDGIGIA
-599 VVSSLLSAFESGSEK
+599 VVNSLVSAFGVGKERNYIDRLVKHLVLVDEILPDNDTSSL
-614 NIINRLA
+614 
-621 NHLNILDEIPPDG
+621 
-634 ENSFISGKTLV
+634 SGKTLV

-658 KSLAENFG
+658 KSLAENLG
-666 AKVSGS
+666 AKVSGA

-687 SKIKKAEELGLKVL
+687 SKIKKAEELEIEVL
-701 DETEW
+701 DETAW
-706 LSLIG
+706 LNLIG

>member
-1 MGPIVTENIAIE
+1 MGLIVTENIAIE
-13 DLTEDMAKDELT
+13 DLTEDMARDELT

-55 RRNNDIELKFPEHKK
+55 KRNNDIELKFPEHKK
-70 PDSPTEKVGALPS
+70 SDSPTEKVGALPS

-194 KDFEILNKNYDSLGK
+194 KDFEILNKNHDSLGK

-283 HYEELSKIRSDL
+283 HYDELSKIRSDL

-416 DLTRRHVD
+416 DLTRRQID

-431 SNCPECGSKAIRDE
+431 LNCPECGSKAIRDE

-484 IELFFADEVLP
+484 IELFFADETLP

-501 IFTLKLRD
+501 IFTLKFRD

-687 SKIKKAEELGLKVL
+687 SKIKKAKELGLKVL

>member
-1 MGPIVTENIAIE
+1 MMTDYTAVE
-13 DLTEDMAKDELT
+13 DLSGDMAKDELA
-25 RLADLLNMANKAY
+25 RLAASINEANSAY
-38 HSDDDPMMT
+38 HGDDNPIMT
-47 DAEFDALK
+47 DAEFDFLK
-55 RRNNDIELKFPEHKK
+55 KRNLEIELRFPEYKRS
-70 PDSPTEKVGALPS
+70 DSPTEKIGSLPS

-89 KHSKRM
+89 KHSKKM
-95 FSLANAFED
+95 FSLANAFK
-104 NDLYDFDEQVR
+104 NSDLYDFDEQVR
-115 RFLNFGDLDPLEY
+115 RFLNFGVADPLEY

-139 SLRYENGKL
+139 SLRYEKGKL
-148 AFAATRGDGTTGEN
+148 VFAATRGDGTTGEN
-162 VTENAKQISDIPQN
+162 VTANALRISDIPRN
-176 LPTKIEVIEVRG
+176 LSTKIDILEVRG

-194 KDFEILNKNYDSLGK
+194 KDFETLNQNQGFLGK

-223 RQLDATI
+223 RQLDPVI

-243 GELTEP
+243 GELAEP
-249 LDISQFGAIKK
+249 LDKTQFGAIKK
-260 LKNLGFKTNSHTKLC
+260 LKDLGFKTNSHTKLC
-275 KTIDEALA
+275 KNIAEALN
-283 HYEELSKIRSDL
+283 HYNKLSKIRSEL

-311 QDRLGYRSTTPRW
+311 QSRLGFRSTTPRW

-330 PAEYSWTQLEAI
+330 PAEYSWTQLQSI

-355 ARLQPVTVGGV
+355 ARLKPVTVGGV

-378 IEGRDS
+378 IEGRDN
-384 SGKEIRSGKDIRIN
+384 SGKEIRAGKDIRIN

-416 DLTRRHVD
+416 DLTRRLED
-424 SSPYTFP
+424 STAYRFP
-431 SNCPECGSKAIRDE
+431 SSCPECGSEAVRDE

-450 RCTGGIDCPAQAI
+450 RCTGGINCSAQAI

-484 IELFFADEVLP
+484 IELFFVDETLS

-501 IFTLKLRD
+501 IFTLELRD
-509 QNNLTKLKDRHGFG
+509 QNNLTKLKERPGFG
-523 QKSAKNLFEA
+523 KKSATNLFDA
-533 IENKKTI
+533 IKKKKTI
-540 EFSRFLFSL
+540 ELSRFIFSL
-549 GIRHVGENVAKILA
+549 GIRHVGENVAKLLA
-563 RHFLS
+563 RHFLT
-568 WSKFVE
+568 WSKFVHAI
-574 SIAISQNKESQ
+574 SIAQNSESQ

-592 IDGIGTT
+592 IDGIGIA
-599 VVSSLLSAFESGSEK
+599 VVNSLVSTFGVGKERNNIDRLVKHLVLVDEILPDNDTSSL
-614 NIINRLA
+614 
-621 NHLNILDEIPPDG
+621 
-634 ENSFISGKTLV
+634 SGKTLV

-666 AKVSGS
+666 AKVSGA

-687 SKIKKAEELGLKVL
+687 SKIKKAEELEIEVL
-701 DETEW
+701 DETAW
-706 LSLIG
+706 LNLIG

>member
-1 MGPIVTENIAIE
+1 MMTDYTAVE
-13 DLTEDMAKDELT
+13 DLSGDMAKYELA
-25 RLADLLNMANKAY
+25 RLAASINEANSAY
-38 HSDDDPMMT
+38 HGDDNPIMT
-47 DAEFDALK
+47 DAEFDFLK
-55 RRNNDIELKFPEHKK
+55 KRNLEIELRFPEYKRS
-70 PDSPTEKVGALPS
+70 DSPTEKIGSLPS

-89 KHSKRM
+89 KHSKKM
-95 FSLANAFED
+95 FSLANAFK
-104 NDLYDFDEQVR
+104 NSDLYDFDEQVR
-115 RFLNFGDLDPLEY
+115 RFLNFGVADPLEY

-139 SLRYENGKL
+139 SLRYEKGKL
-148 AFAATRGDGTTGEN
+148 VFAATRGDGTTGEN
-162 VTENAKQISDIPQN
+162 VTANALRISDIPRN
-176 LPTKIEVIEVRG
+176 LSTKIDILEVRG

-194 KDFEILNKNYDSLGK
+194 KDFETLNQNQGFLGK

-223 RQLDATI
+223 RQLDPVI

-243 GELTEP
+243 GELAEP
-249 LDISQFGAIKK
+249 LDKTQFGAIKK
-260 LKNLGFKTNSHTKLC
+260 LKDLGFKTNSHTKLC
-275 KTIDEALA
+275 KNIDEALS
-283 HYEELSKIRSDL
+283 HYNKLSKIRSEL

-311 QDRLGYRSTTPRW
+311 QSRLGFRSTTPRW

-330 PAEYSWTQLEAI
+330 PAEYSWTQLQSI

-355 ARLQPVTVGGV
+355 ARLKPVTVGGV

-378 IEGRDS
+378 IEGRDN
-384 SGKEIRSGKDIRIN
+384 SGKEIRAGKDIRIN

-416 DLTRRHVD
+416 DLTRRLED
-424 SSPYTFP
+424 STAYRFP
-431 SNCPECGSKAIRDE
+431 SSCPECGSEAVRDE

-450 RCTGGIDCPAQAI
+450 RCTGGINCSAQAI

-484 IELFFADEVLP
+484 IELFFVDETLS

-501 IFTLKLRD
+501 IFTLELRD
-509 QNNLTKLKDRHGFG
+509 QNNLTKLKERPGFG
-523 QKSAKNLFEA
+523 KKSATNLFDA
-533 IENKKTI
+533 IKKKKTI
-540 EFSRFLFSL
+540 ELSRFIFSL
-549 GIRHVGENVAKILA
+549 GIRHVGENVAKLLA
-563 RHFLS
+563 RHFLT
-568 WSKFVE
+568 WSKFVQAM
-574 SIAISQNKESQ
+574 SIAQNSESQ

-592 IDGIGTT
+592 IDGIGIA
-599 VVSSLLSAFESGSEK
+599 VVNSLVSAFGVGKERNNIDRLVKHLVLVDEILPDNDTSSL
-614 NIINRLA
+614 
-621 NHLNILDEIPPDG
+621 
-634 ENSFISGKTLV
+634 SGKTLV

-658 KSLAENFG
+658 KSLAENLG
-666 AKVSGS
+666 AKVSGA

-687 SKIKKAEELGLKVL
+687 SKIKKAEELGIEVL
-701 DETEW
+701 DETAW
-706 LSLIG
+706 LNLIG

>member
-1 MGPIVTENIAIE
+1 MGLIVTENIAIE
-13 DLTEDMAKDELT
+13 DLTEDMARDELT

-115 RFLNFGDLDPLEY
+115 RFLNFGELDPLEY

-424 SSPYTFP
+424 SLPYTFP

-450 RCTGGIDCPAQAI
+450 RCSCCIDCPAQAI